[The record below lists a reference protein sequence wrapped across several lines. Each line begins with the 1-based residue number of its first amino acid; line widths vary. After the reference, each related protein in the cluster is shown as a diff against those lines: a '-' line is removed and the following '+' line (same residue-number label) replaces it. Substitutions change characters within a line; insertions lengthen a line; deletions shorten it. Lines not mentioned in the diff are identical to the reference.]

1 MTAKSAPTQ
10 AAATVEQETKSDKQV
25 LDDVLAQSI
34 YASLANKGDL
44 SQLNEAEKTSYMRRL
59 CEAVGLNPLT
69 MPFLPLKL
77 NGKEVFYATRN
88 ATDQLTNIHSLSRD
102 IIKTETIEGVY
113 IATAK
118 VSGKDGRFE
127 ISTGAVAIKNL
138 GGDALANALMKAE
151 TKAKR
156 RGTLSYCGLGFLDES
171 EIDTIPRERFD
182 PLTKGQLVENARSAA
197 VAAKE
202 QPASPA
208 GRELSEKELKWLE
221 EIKSLMRQTGF
232 SDVALDNA
240 VRNFLDQPSKRESGY
255 VAVMRKV
262 VEKTIESDK
271 WPYTEE
277 GTTEY
282 LEGYG
287 ITAIADASF
296 GQLEPLIDQMRQDSI
311 LG

>member
-10 AAATVEQETKSDKQV
+10 TAGTIEQEMKSDKQV

-44 SQLNEAEKTSYMRRL
+44 SELNEAEKTSYMRKL

-138 GGDALANALMKAE
+138 AGDALANALMKAE

-182 PLTKGQLVENARSAA
+182 PPTKGQLVENARSAA
-197 VAAKE
+197 AAKE
-202 QPASPA
+202 KPAPPV

-221 EIKSLMRQTGF
+221 EIKTLMRQTGF

-240 VRNFLDQPSKRESGY
+240 VRTFLDNPSKRESGY

-287 ITAIADASF
+287 ITAVADASF
-296 GQLEPLIDQMRQDSI
+296 GQLEPLIDQMRQDGIIS
-311 LG
+311 